1 VNVESRTSSSA
12 IQPLSWNL
20 RSIICVSPC
29 SAQSCAVSAGCHKHH
44 LLLQSTDPTS
54 VHMAIAIESHNSLVL
69 KGGRDQNEHKKS
81 ADTRTLDL
89 RPASR
94 STMSDSGAGSASD
107 VLYVCSFM
115 NELESK
121 SLAGTV
127 CLILIRKPN
136 VHCHVL
142 YSFWYTIG
150 EKPIYYYYY
159 YYKKARK
166 IALCRAA
173 VKLKP

>member
-1 VNVESRTSSSA
+1 
-12 IQPLSWNL
+12 
-20 RSIICVSPC
+20 
-29 SAQSCAVSAGCHKHH
+29 
-44 LLLQSTDPTS
+44 
-54 VHMAIAIESHNSLVL
+54 MAIAIESHNSLVL

-150 EKPIYYYYY
+150 EKPIYYYYNN
-159 YYKKARK
+159 KKARK